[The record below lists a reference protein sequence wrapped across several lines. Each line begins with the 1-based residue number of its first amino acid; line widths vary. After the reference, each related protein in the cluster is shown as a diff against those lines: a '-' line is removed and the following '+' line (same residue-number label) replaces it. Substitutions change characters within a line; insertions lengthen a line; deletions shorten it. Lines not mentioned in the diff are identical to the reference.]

1 MNVIETQRACWQ
13 FRTLD
18 TLSFELIVG
27 YVNAVRTRLV
37 TNEDESV
44 AVVCCEESLPV
55 RAPLQ
60 CSAVRKGFQYAPVWC
75 PVVPPRCLSVS
86 PGACERPLSKL
97 LHETI
102 SAVVRWQHHG
112 LRQYQQDVTRATGG
126 NTGQLNVHRYIEE
139 LLEPVVTLRN
149 KPRQRIRLHW

>member
-1 MNVIETQRACWQ
+1 MNVINSQRACWP

-60 CSAVRKGFQYAPVWC
+60 CSVVRKGFQYAPVWC
-75 PVVPPRCLSVS
+75 PVVPPAGH
-86 PGACERPLSKL
+86 GASRSRLGHVNER
-97 LHETI
+97 
-102 SAVVRWQHHG
+102 
-112 LRQYQQDVTRATGG
+112 YQNCCMKQFQQLYGG
-126 NTGQLNVHRYIEE
+126 SIMV
-139 LLEPVVTLRN
+139 
-149 KPRQRIRLHW
+149 